1 MTRRVVE
8 VYFSGV
14 AEGTKLHRAGH
25 GMQPPGDFR
34 SACGVELDAAFS
46 GWFPVDLIEEIDEAG
61 DRLCRAQG
69 CFHREAMERVRDGR
83 MGKLVEVAEG
93 VS

>member
-14 AEGTKLHRAGH
+14 AKDTKLHRAGH
-25 GMQPPGDFR
+25 AVQSPGDFR

-46 GWFPVDLIEEIDEAG
+46 GWFPADLIEELDEAG

-69 CFHREAMERVRDGR
+69 CFHRSAMARMRDGR
-83 MGKLVEVAEG
+83 LGKLVDVEG
-93 VS
+93 IE